1 MKLASPLFRDN
12 SSSNNGRTTAAVCEF
27 VLGDPCEAGD
37 GGGGGGE
44 GGGEGAEDVLAF
56 TAPWATPPRAA
67 FESSRLVGEVTS
79 PPLVTSPP
87 PPQQQQQRPLQ
98 ENGPP

>member
-1 MKLASPLFRDN
+1 MCLIKAFREECCFEARLPPFRD
-12 SSSNNGRTTAAVCEF
+12 SSSNNGRTTAAAATCDF
-27 VLGDPCEAGD
+27 VLGDPGVAGD
-37 GGGGGGE
+37 GGGG
-44 GGGEGAEDVLAF
+44 EDVLAF

-87 PPQQQQQRPLQ
+87 PTQHSLQ